1 MMKNG
6 FKDTRLLEALDYI
19 DCDLIGEV
27 AVKLKFEENA
37 PLTEEPVMT
46 WRTPFKHWKR
56 MLATAACLLLL
67 SCAIPIINYV
77 LPRVGVAI
85 GGNAGAGTSDVEA
98 NEYDSPYKRAI
109 DAYPADMPAD
119 EIYAD
124 VLKGGWV
131 VKSEY
136 FGGLTAGEDLWYSF
150 FEETQNG
157 EPSSV
162 LFARYFTDNGNSIYL
177 YEVVYNGETFNLKL
191 FNCQTDV
198 IDFQGEY
205 EYLKKGIVEYT
216 ERGKL
221 YVSEGYFLTNT
232 DWITWEYLRQFKWS
246 SFYSPEIGFA
256 NDYNYLIFE
265 LIYKNDELPYTDI
278 TTENETTAGI
288 QYEYTPSIG
297 SLEQISEVGVTVG
310 NVTVEA
316 QKHISA
322 VYNCTGKNEASGEFI
337 YSTLGECIIFFEKG
351 IPDGCPILRAEGSAK
366 ITVLTEN
373 LGFRMYLYDMSGK
386 NNVRGVEGTTIYLPT
401 APGLYYLNIFVDVDH
416 PWIND
421 EIVPVIG
428 NQYVAQYRY
437 LVAIVV
443 E

>member
-1 MMKNG
+1 
-6 FKDTRLLEALDYI
+6 
-19 DCDLIGEV
+19 
-27 AVKLKFEENA
+27 
-37 PLTEEPVMT
+37 
-46 WRTPFKHWKR
+46 
-56 MLATAACLLLL
+56 
-67 SCAIPIINYV
+67 

-85 GGNAGAGTSDVEA
+85 GGNAGAGTSDVEP
-98 NEYDSPYKRAI
+98 NEYDSPYERAI

-150 FEETQNG
+150 FEKTQNG

-278 TTENETTAGI
+278 TTENETTAGM

-322 VYNCTGKNEASGEFI
+322 EYNCIGKDEASGEFI
-337 YSTLGECIIFFEKG
+337 YSTLGEGIIFFEKG
-351 IPDGCPILRAEGSAK
+351 IPDGCPILRAEGSAE
-366 ITVLTEN
+366 ITILTEN
-373 LGFRMYLYDMSGK
+373 RGFHMSLYDMSGK
-386 NNVRGVEGTTIYLPT
+386 NDKMGVEGTTISMPT

-416 PWIND
+416 PMIND
-421 EIVPVIG
+421 EIIPVVG
-428 NQYVAQYRY
+428 SEYVSQYRY

>member
-1 MMKNG
+1 VLG
-6 FKDTRLLEALDYI
+6 GLKDP
-19 DCDLIGEV
+19 V
-27 AVKLKFEENA
+27 ENA
-37 PLTEEPVMT
+37 VHGEYQKPS
-46 WRTPFKHWKR
+46 PFKYWRH
-56 MLATAACLLLL
+56 LTALAACLLLL
-67 SCAIPIINYV
+67 SAAFPVLNYAV
-77 LPRVGVAI
+77 QRFGTGI
-85 GGNAGAGTSDVEA
+85 WEGNAGAGTSDVEA
-98 NEYDSPYKRAI
+98 NEYDSPYERAI

-150 FEETQNG
+150 FEKTQNG

-278 TTENETTAGI
+278 TTESETTAGM

-322 VYNCTGKNEASGEFI
+322 EYNCIGKDEASGEFI
-337 YSTLGECIIFFEKG
+337 YSTLGEGIIFFEKG
-351 IPDGCPILRAEGSAK
+351 IPDGCPILRAEGSAE
-366 ITVLTEN
+366 ITILTEN
-373 LGFRMYLYDMSGK
+373 RGFHMSLYDMSGK
-386 NNVRGVEGTTIYLPT
+386 NDKMGVEGTTISLPT
-401 APGLYYLNIFVDVDH
+401 TPGLYYLNIFVDVDH
-416 PWIND
+416 PMIND
-421 EIVPVIG
+421 EIIPVVG
-428 NQYVAQYRY
+428 SEYVSQYRY

>member
-19 DCDLIGEV
+19 DTDLIGEV

-67 SCAIPIINYV
+67 SCTIPIINYV
-77 LPRVGVAI
+77 LPRVGVTI
-85 GGNAGAGTSDVEA
+85 GGNAGAGTSDVEP
-98 NEYDSPYKRAI
+98 NEYDSPYERAI

-119 EIYAD
+119 EIFAD

-150 FEETQNG
+150 FEKTQNG

-177 YEVVYNGETFNLKL
+177 YEVVYNGETFYLKL

-232 DWITWEYLRQFKWS
+232 DWITWEYLRQFKLS

-265 LIYKNDELPYTDI
+265 LIYKN
-278 TTENETTAGI
+278 
-288 QYEYTPSIG
+288 
-297 SLEQISEVGVTVG
+297 
-310 NVTVEA
+310 
-316 QKHISA
+316 
-322 VYNCTGKNEASGEFI
+322 
-337 YSTLGECIIFFEKG
+337 
-351 IPDGCPILRAEGSAK
+351 
-366 ITVLTEN
+366 
-373 LGFRMYLYDMSGK
+373 
-386 NNVRGVEGTTIYLPT
+386 
-401 APGLYYLNIFVDVDH
+401 
-416 PWIND
+416 
-421 EIVPVIG
+421 
-428 NQYVAQYRY
+428 
-437 LVAIVV
+437 
-443 E
+443 

>member
-19 DCDLIGEV
+19 DTDLIGEV

-37 PLTEEPVMT
+37 PLAEEPVMT

-67 SCAIPIINYV
+67 SCTIPIINYV

-98 NEYDSPYKRAI
+98 NEYDSPYERAI

-131 VKSEY
+131 VN
-136 FGGLTAGEDLWYSF
+136 TDGEIVEGEKYW
-150 FEETQNG
+150 EEFLSKTDNKT
-157 EPSSV
+157 ESSV
-162 LFARYFTDNGNSIYL
+162 LIAFYDENREAIFLKS
-177 YEVVYNGETFNLKL
+177 VSYNGEVY
-191 FNCQTDV
+191 NCDLRYICQPESKDRISSFSAKYLVCHDMTSST
-198 IDFQGEY
+198 Y
-205 EYLKKGIVEYT
+205 EEKRNWDPPTKFVW
-216 ERGKL
+216 
-221 YVSEGYFLTNT
+221 FLT
-232 DWITWEYLRQFKWS
+232 DY
-246 SFYSPEIGFA
+246 PEIPYIEQLIVYESEHYEFLKDNYPTWMDLIWLNELDQAEIGEELS
-256 NDYNYLIFE
+256 NDN
-265 LIYKNDELPYTDI
+265 KV
-278 TTENETTAGI
+278 

-297 SLEQISEVGVTVG
+297 SPDMISEVGVTIG
-310 NVTVEA
+310 HITVEA

-337 YSTLGECIIFFEKG
+337 YSTLGEGIIFFEKG

-366 ITVLTEN
+366 ITVLMEN
-373 LGFRMYLYDMSGK
+373 LGFRMSLYDMSGR
-386 NNVRGVEGTTIYLPT
+386 NDVRGVEGTTIYLPT

-416 PWIND
+416 PLIND

-437 LVAIVV
+437 LAAIVV